1 MAKTRSEI
9 TQAIRDS
16 RRWTAEQAAAVLAA
30 AGESGLSVRAFAI
43 RHGLDPQ
50 RLTRWRS
57 QLAGPQPADRTFV
70 EITALATAHSSTSG
84 FEVAL
89 RNGRVVRVGAG
100 FDARELR
107 RLLAVVDEASC

>member
-89 RNGRVVRVGAG
+89 RLAAAPEAQRADRIRSRNAGTGRH
-100 FDARELR
+100 
-107 RLLAVVDEASC
+107 LA